1 MRGIALASPS
11 GAVALVNNSS
21 WYEEVRFAPRA
32 GTHFLPASEMLE
44 HWRKLPCGQRK
55 EESHGAFR
63 RGIRGTWFYSR
74 VGPQPLD
81 CAGKRV
87 KRTSEHHARH
97 QGRMGGPQIG
107 PPRAERPRPVPM
119 VLSGST
125 SRTVYILLG
134 ILRSRVETTHPARL
148 SSRTG
153 IGARPGHLRPLRD
166 RYDRGGAAASLFARP
181 SARCPIGRVGPGE
194 THAQE
199 PLGCRPH
206 PARGRGRRRVRP
218 R

>member
-1 MRGIALASPS
+1 MKKSDSPPGRYS
-11 GAVALVNNSS
+11 LPPSRLRCWNTGVSCHAVN
-21 WYEEVRFAPRA
+21 VRRNRMERSAV
-32 GTHFLPASEMLE
+32 
-44 HWRKLPCGQRK
+44 
-55 EESHGAFR
+55 
-63 RGIRGTWFYSR
+63 GIRGTWFYSR